1 MNSIQI
7 QANCCC
13 WKMLFGAIFTIIML
27 SLNACRKDSVSEI
40 HNVLAKSDE
49 RFKNKEEDE
58 ALALLFELE
67 NKLNEATPDSLRYKV
82 LSRIGGVYYA
92 GFKKDKADEYF
103 KRALIVARKL
113 DNGYLS
119 QALWNRCLTVSDNDS
134 IFTFLK
140 ECRAIS
146 QECGAKYTEAMS
158 GINLASA
165 YTQSGN
171 LDGAREI
178 LESMDEII
186 GNDSV
191 LIVELSNAQ
200 LSYLIADKNF
210 NEAKEILDNQNINE
224 LSLYGKASRYQN
236 LYAIEIENNRFEKAL
251 EYRDSIDVIKNKID
265 SISFDERLSTIE
277 SEFSSKFD
285 KEKKDREIT
294 TIISLCIIIL
304 LSALLFGEI
313 KRRLMMKKQ
322 IELNEQITK
331 LNLKI
336 ARLTESHNEN
346 NTPADEINADIQSEV
361 IEKLRL
367 NKELFVSQPI
377 YNRLK
382 QLNLKRDSDSVD
394 RTAAKEVLDGVI
406 GQFADVC
413 SNLRQL
419 YVGMTYD
426 DVLYCAAI
434 YVGFSKEL
442 ASVAFGSSEDALRR
456 RKSRIK
462 QKLPSTIFDAI
473 FGTKV

>member
-7 QANCCC
+7 QANCC

-40 HNVLAKSDE
+40 HNGLAKSDE

-146 QECGAKYTEAMS
+146 QECGAKYTEAIS

-210 NEAKEILDNQNINE
+210 DEAKEILDNQNINE

-265 SISFDERLSTIE
+265 SINFDE
-277 SEFSSKFD
+277 SKTVTVQLPQIF
-285 KEKKDREIT
+285 KVFLQE
-294 TIISLCIIIL
+294 L
-304 LSALLFGEI
+304 LSRCFLRPFCP
-313 KRRLMMKKQ
+313 RLYGC
-322 IELNEQITK
+322 
-331 LNLKI
+331 
-336 ARLTESHNEN
+336 R
-346 NTPADEINADIQSEV
+346 
-361 IEKLRL
+361 
-367 NKELFVSQPI
+367 
-377 YNRLK
+377 NR
-382 QLNLKRDSDSVD
+382 
-394 RTAAKEVLDGVI
+394 
-406 GQFADVC
+406 
-413 SNLRQL
+413 
-419 YVGMTYD
+419 
-426 DVLYCAAI
+426 I
-434 YVGFSKEL
+434 YVL
-442 ASVAFGSSEDALRR
+442 
-456 RKSRIK
+456 
-462 QKLPSTIFDAI
+462 
-473 FGTKV
+473 